1 MGPFRCRHRRHMVK
15 PVQVECCVGSHRGK
29 NTDMDDHPL
38 DTESTN
44 WRYEWRIWGPALYE
58 QRSRLQHYGSEGG
71 TEVSDDLYLVGPNR
85 HVNAKIRDEVVET
98 KLLVDVRRSF
108 EQWRPDLSE
117 SLPARP
123 STVARLLA
131 DLGLDR
137 PASGRHGE
145 STLRALDPGGPEQ
158 GVERSHL
165 IALVV
170 AASGLA
176 VPVLKQRHHFTFGSR
191 ARAEAVEVTVRDQ
204 VRWGVAI
211 ESVDVEELE
220 RLRRR
225 LGLDGTNT
233 PVHVEAAELALR
245 SDE

>member
-1 MGPFRCRHRRHMVK
+1 MNRI
-15 PVQVECCVGSHRGK
+15 VE
-29 NTDMDDHPL
+29 TADMDDHPL
-38 DTESTN
+38 DMESTN
-44 WRYEWRIWGPALYE
+44 WRYEWRIWGRELHE
-58 QRSRLQHYGSEGG
+58 QRVRLQHYGSEGG
-71 TEVSDDLYLVGPNR
+71 TEVFDDLYLVGPNR

-98 KLLVDVRRSF
+98 KLLVDVRRTF

-123 STVARLLA
+123 SAVARLLA

-145 STLRALDPGGPEQ
+145 SKLSALDHDGSEE
-158 GVERSHL
+158 GVERSCL

-191 ARAEAVEVTVRDQ
+191 ARAEAVEVTVHGR

-211 ESVDVEELE
+211 ESVDVEELD

-233 PVHVEAAELALR
+233 PVHVAAAELALG

>member
-1 MGPFRCRHRRHMVK
+1 
-15 PVQVECCVGSHRGK
+15 
-29 NTDMDDHPL
+29 MDDETL
-38 DTESTN
+38 DTESTS
-44 WRYEWRIWGPALYE
+44 WRYEWRIWGPELDE
-58 QRSRLQHYGSEGG
+58 QRSRLEQYGSEGE

-98 KLLVDVRRSF
+98 KQLVDVRRGF
-108 EQWRPDLSE
+108 QQWRPDLSE

-123 STVARLLA
+123 STVARLVA

-137 PASGRHGE
+137 PASARHAE
-145 STLRALDPGGPEQ
+145 SKLNGLDHDEPE
-158 GVERSHL
+158 ERVARSRL
-165 IALVV
+165 ISLVV

-176 VPVLKQRHHFTFGSR
+176 VPVLKRRHHFTLGTR
-191 ARAEAVEVTVRDQ
+191 ARAEAVEITVHGR

-211 ESVDVEELE
+211 ESTDVEELD

-225 LGLDGTNT
+225 LGLDGINT
-233 PVHVEAAELALR
+233 PVHVEAADLALR